1 MGSSGKR
8 PGPDEQADAPLQ
20 GTGDVEP
27 TSGLPR
33 FVDDPRATQARPAL
47 GWPELLTHWDAL
59 EADLAER
66 GVDLEDP
73 VLMSS
78 RSWRWLRV
86 RILGL
91 LTAPPA
97 SWREVPG
104 EDPDTTRLEPVWRTR
119 LQAALNDTRR

>member
-1 MGSSGKR
+1 
-8 PGPDEQADAPLQ
+8 
-20 GTGDVEP
+20 
-27 TSGLPR
+27 
-33 FVDDPRATQARPAL
+33 
-47 GWPELLTHWDAL
+47 
-59 EADLAER
+59 
-66 GVDLEDP
+66 
-73 VLMSS
+73 MSS

-97 SWREVPG
+97 SWREAPG